1 MTSKINILIT
11 FLLLVCCGFSQS
23 QRELTSTEAVFIAL
37 EKNYQIIISEKQYEI
52 GKKNNKWSEAG
63 LFPTVTLNV
72 TQNNVI
78 QDNTN
83 NPFTFTPGIVL
94 SQSIDPSLSA
104 NWNIFSGFQVKMSK
118 QRLMQLEEQSE
129 NNALAIIETTI
140 QDVLKAYYTA
150 QLQNDRRELFR
161 SILDLSR
168 ERYSYYELKEKYS
181 NSNSL
186 ELLQFKNQYLT
197 DSTNLLLQEISYNN
211 ALRNLGILMNDST
224 LSENSIKLTDKIDV
238 AIVNLN
244 YEDAEQKMLEN
255 NKNLKNQ
262 YINLELQKTNT
273 SFSRSFLYP
282 TLNFQAGI
290 NPGWSNLREIQYNEL
305 QIETN
310 TLVYYGNFSLRYN
323 LFNNWKNK
331 RAVEVSKIQEEIA
344 TLNIESMKQTLSST
358 LKNLIDIYH
367 ARIQLV
373 SISEENLVYAKT
385 AFELAQKRFDLGTIN
400 SIDLASFQNTYQN
413 TMMQHYENLFNKLDV
428 YLEINKMTGQIGLQ
442 YTNQR

>member
-1 MTSKINILIT
+1 MILKINSLII
-11 FLLLVCCGFSQS
+11 FLAVVSTAFSQRDLS
-23 QRELTSTEAVFIAL
+23 ATQAVFIAL

-63 LFPTVTLNV
+63 LFPAVTLNIG
-72 TQNNVI
+72 QNNVI

-94 SQSIDPSLSA
+94 SQSVDPSLSTD
-104 NWNIFSGFQVKMSK
+104 WNIFSGFQVKMSK

-150 QLQNDRRELFR
+150 QLQNDRRQLFH

-211 ALRNLGILMNDST
+211 SLRNLGILMNDST
-224 LSENSIKLTDKIDV
+224 LVENEINLIDKIDV
-238 AIVNLN
+238 AIVNIHF
-244 YEDAEQKMLEN
+244 EDAKNEMFAN

-262 YINLELQKTNT
+262 YIALELQKTNT
-273 SFSRSFLYP
+273 AFSRSFLYP
-282 TLNFQAGI
+282 TLSFQAGI
-290 NPGWSNLREIQYNEL
+290 NPGWSNLRQINNDQL

-310 TLVYYGNFSLRYN
+310 TLVYYGNFSLRYS

-344 TLNIESMKQTLSST
+344 ALNIESMKQTLSST
-358 LKNLIDIYH
+358 LKNMIEMYH

-373 SISEENLVYAKT
+373 SISEENLIYAEM

-413 TMMQHYENLFNKLDV
+413 TMIQHYENLFNKLDV
-428 YLEINKMTGQIGLQ
+428 YLEINKMTGQIGLE
-442 YTNQR
+442 YTSQK

>member
-1 MTSKINILIT
+1 MTLKINSLII
-11 FLLLVCCGFSQS
+11 FLAVVSTGFSQRDLS
-23 QRELTSTEAVFIAL
+23 ATQAVFIAL
-37 EKNYQIIISEKQYEI
+37 EKNYQILISEKQYEI

-72 TQNNVI
+72 AQNNVI

-94 SQSIDPSLSA
+94 SQSIDPSLNAS
-104 NWNIFSGFQVKMSK
+104 WNIFSGFQVKMSK
-118 QRLMQLEEQSE
+118 QRLVQLEEQSE
-129 NNALAIIETTI
+129 NNALAVIETTI

-150 QLQNDRRELFR
+150 QLQNDRRALFS
-161 SILDLSR
+161 SIVDLSR

-197 DSTNLLLQEISYNN
+197 DSTNLLLQEISYKNS
-211 ALRNLGILMNDST
+211 LRNLGILMNDST
-224 LSENSIKLTDKIDV
+224 LAENNIALTDKIDV

-244 YEDAEQKMLEN
+244 FEDAVQEMLAN

-310 TLVYYGNFSLRYN
+310 TLVYYGNFSLRYS

-344 TLNIESMKQTLSST
+344 ALNIESMKQTLSST
-358 LKNLIDIYH
+358 LKNLIDMYH

-373 SISEENLVYAKT
+373 SISEENLIYSKM

-413 TMMQHYENLFNKLDV
+413 TTIQHYENLFNKLDV
-428 YLEINKMTGQIGLQ
+428 YLEINKLTGKIGLEYPTQ
-442 YTNQR
+442 K

>member
-1 MTSKINILIT
+1 
-11 FLLLVCCGFSQS
+11 
-23 QRELTSTEAVFIAL
+23 
-37 EKNYQIIISEKQYEI
+37 
-52 GKKNNKWSEAG
+52 
-63 LFPTVTLNV
+63 
-72 TQNNVI
+72 
-78 QDNTN
+78 
-83 NPFTFTPGIVL
+83 
-94 SQSIDPSLSA
+94 
-104 NWNIFSGFQVKMSK
+104 MSK
-118 QRLMQLEEQSE
+118 QRLVQLEEQSE
-129 NNALAIIETTI
+129 NNALAVIETTI

-150 QLQNDRRELFR
+150 QLQNDRRALFS

-168 ERYSYYELKEKYS
+168 ERHSYYELKEKYS

-197 DSTNLLLQEISYNN
+197 DSTNLLLQQISYNN
-211 ALRNLGILMNDST
+211 SLRNLGILMNDST
-224 LSENSIKLTDKIDV
+224 LTKNEVTLTDKIDV
-238 AIVNLN
+238 AIIDINF
-244 YEDAEQKMLEN
+244 EDAKNEMLEN

-262 YINLELQKTNT
+262 YIALELQKTNT

-290 NPGWSNLREIQYNEL
+290 NPGWSNLREINNSEL

-310 TLVYYGNFSLRYN
+310 TLVYYGNFSLRYS

-344 TLNIESMKQTLSST
+344 ALNIESIKSTLSSS
-358 LKNLIDIYH
+358 LKNLIEMYH

-373 SISEENLVYAKT
+373 SISEENLIYAKM

-413 TMMQHYENLFNKLDV
+413 TTIQHYENLFNKLDIF
-428 YLEINKMTGQIGLQ
+428 LEINKLTGKIGLE
-442 YTNQR
+442 YTSQK